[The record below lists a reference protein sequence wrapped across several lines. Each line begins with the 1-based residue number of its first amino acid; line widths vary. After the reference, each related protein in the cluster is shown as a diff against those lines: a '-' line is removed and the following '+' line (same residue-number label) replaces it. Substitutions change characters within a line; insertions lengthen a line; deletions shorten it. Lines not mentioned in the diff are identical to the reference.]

1 MGEEKSRARLT
12 MLLFWVGLA
21 IAVYLVA
28 AYWRGDNNLE
38 PAGRASDVQIEQLNR

>member
-1 MGEEKSRARLT
+1 